1 MSGPYPGD
9 RVADSPAD
17 SELDPSGVEP
27 IPEPVY

>member
-1 MSGPYPGD
+1 MSGSYVGD
-9 RVADSPAD
+9 HVEDSLAD